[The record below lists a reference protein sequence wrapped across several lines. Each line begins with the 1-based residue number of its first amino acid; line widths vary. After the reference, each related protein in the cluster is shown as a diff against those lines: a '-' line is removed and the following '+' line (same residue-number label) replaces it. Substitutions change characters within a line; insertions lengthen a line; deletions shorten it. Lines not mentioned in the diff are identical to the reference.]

1 MMDQKGRRNKL
12 AEDFQKFIK
21 LLQEESD
28 RGCVIVSAAMLDD
41 ILSQLLKRRL
51 APSLEKKDEL
61 LEDGAAACATFSAR
75 INLAYRVGL
84 IRASTRATLHLLRK
98 TRNDFAHVSAPTTFD
113 SSSVKSRVHEIF
125 TLNKEIMNSFSE
137 TIRDHGLEKYKNS
150 DFIEIVGTR
159 RAYEFFIA
167 SAAASLLDALNDVE
181 RIEQLE

>member
-1 MMDQKGRRNKL
+1 MDEHDRRNRR
-12 AEDFQKFIK
+12 AESFQKFIN
-21 LLQEESD
+21 LLKEESD

-61 LEDGAAACATFSAR
+61 LDDGSAAFSTFSAR

-84 IRASTRATLHLLRK
+84 IRSNVRATLHLLRRI
-98 TRNDFAHVSAPTTFD
+98 RNDFAHISDPTTFD

-137 TIRDHGLEKYKNS
+137 SIVDNGFPKPGNS
-150 DFIEIVGTR
+150 NFIEAFGTR
-159 RAYEFFIA
+159 SAYEVLIA
-167 SAAASLLDALNDVE
+167 FSATFLLDAVNDVE
-181 RIEQLE
+181 HIDPLN